1 MVFEVFTAAKIL
13 EIALTAVIETGAG
26 KFTEG
31 AITKAKE
38 LWQKIRDR
46 LKSEPT
52 AKAALVKIESEQS
65 KDDLEQVLPFLQVE
79 MIKDKQFAEELQ
91 TLAQQFK
98 QLNISNTQ
106 DNSSQTQIIGGTG
119 NKGFQAKAER
129 IEHFGDNINPG

>member
-1 MVFEVFTAAKIL
+1 MVLEVFTAAKIL
-13 EIALTAVIETGAG
+13 EIALTAVIETGSG

-31 AITKAKE
+31 AIAKAKE
-38 LWQKIRDR
+38 LWQKIGDR

-52 AKAALVKIESEQS
+52 AEAALVKVESEQS
-65 KDDLEQVLPFLQVE
+65 KDDLEQVVPFLQVE

-91 TLAQQFK
+91 NLAQQFK

-119 NKGFQAKAER
+119 NKGFQAKANE
-129 IEHFGDNINPG
+129 IGHFGDNINPG